1 MDFDLVAQHARTI
14 KDVYRQYTVLLN
26 QKKEQMEKGVLDQR
40 LEEKITETKLYIIKL
55 ANMIQRGIDEE
66 RENVYT

>member
-14 KDVYRQYTVLLN
+14 KDVYSQYVLLLN
-26 QKKEQMEKGVLDQR
+26 QKKEQMEKGMLDQR
-40 LEEKITETKLYIIKL
+40 LEEKIIETKLYIIKL
-55 ANMIQRGIDEE
+55 TNMIQRGIDEE

>member
-14 KDVYRQYTVLLN
+14 KDVYKQYVILLN
-26 QKKEQMEKGVLDQR
+26 QKKGQMEKGMLDQR
-40 LEEKITETKLYIIKL
+40 LEEKIVETKMYIIKL
-55 ANMIQRGIDEE
+55 ATMIQRGIDEE